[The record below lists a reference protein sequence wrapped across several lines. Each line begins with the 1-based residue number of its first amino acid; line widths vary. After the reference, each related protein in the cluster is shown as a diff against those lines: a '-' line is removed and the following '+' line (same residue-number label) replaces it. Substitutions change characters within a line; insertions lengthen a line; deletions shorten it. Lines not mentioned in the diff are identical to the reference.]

1 MLGGESFDRETDMLQ
16 LYFWP
21 MACSLASRIALME
34 AGIEA
39 RYHLV
44 HLWTKKVLE
53 DDSDFRAV
61 SPKGAV
67 PVLVLEN
74 GERLTENAAVLQYI
88 ADLKPELGLA
98 PRPGEPDRYR
108 LEEWL
113 SFVGSEI
120 HKAFLFPT
128 FWYKDEAGE
137 GRRARTDR
145 QEFVGR
151 SRASCRPALSRR
163 RTLYR
168 GGCLSHL
175 VAAAARTRRRR
186 YRGVAVAGDLPCA
199 DAATAAAQGG
209 DRYRDAAAENNQGV
223 TDGTECPP
231 LTRKGQTLN
240 EQRCRF
246 ALNERLTNQVSEKKR
261 SARRGRRYFPAAHIR
276 PPKAPGCR
284 SNCRGYRPS

>member
-1 MLGGESFDRETDMLQ
+1 MLQ
-16 LYFWP
+16 LYFSP

-53 DDSDFRAV
+53 DDSDFWAV

-108 LEEWL
+108 LQEWL

-128 FWYKDEAGE
+128 FWYKDDA
-137 GRRARTDR
+137 AK
-145 QEFVGR
+145 
-151 SRASCRPALSRR
+151 
-163 RTLYR
+163 
-168 GGCLSHL
+168 
-175 VAAAARTRRRR
+175 AAARERI
-186 YRGVAVAGDLPCA
+186 GKNLSVAAVHLAERPYLVGERFTVA
-199 DAATAAAQGG
+199 DAYLAWSLLLLGRGGVDIAQWPSLVTYLARMQQRPQLKAAI
-209 DRYRDAAAENNQGV
+209 D
-223 TDGTECPP
+223 TEMG
-231 LTRKGQTLN
+231 LRKTMKL
-240 EQRCRF
+240 
-246 ALNERLTNQVSEKKR
+246 
-261 SARRGRRYFPAAHIR
+261 
-276 PPKAPGCR
+276 
-284 SNCRGYRPS
+284 